1 MLLRRKRG
9 NYPRSILKNEIN
21 LQKKPNKHNFRIVIV
36 IKQWIQPVAGRFST
50 NFEFKSETEG
60 FWPKCFGTLLFKNE
74 TFHTP

>member
-9 NYPRSILKNEIN
+9 NYPRSTSKNELS
-21 LQKKPNKHNFRIVIV
+21 LQKKQNNHNFRIVIV
-36 IKQWIQPVAGRFST
+36 IKQQIQPVVGRFST

-60 FWPKCFGTLLFKNE
+60 CGRNVLVLYYSKNE